1 MHFDQAVGLIRVN
14 EALMLKH
21 GDYLFK
27 DLKDFKK
34 FLTENIWFVD
44 SVLKSDGW
52 TVIPL
57 ISVNK
62 GRVNE

>member
-1 MHFDQAVGLIRVN
+1 
-14 EALMLKH
+14 MLKH

-62 GRVNE
+62 GSVNE